1 MSRRAL
7 CSAGSLWLGSP
18 ASLLARRAPTP
29 RRPSRRASFPSFGG
43 TAAIQRSETTRS
55 PRFLENP
62 SVHALL
68 PSDLGGI
75 VTPGHSGPAL
85 LVGATMLSSAFH
97 TASTPTTTTFRGSIT
112 RPARS
117 LSTLRSHGH
126 PSTSERPRKTRFRLV
141 AHLGRAGF
149 EPAGFHREVS
159 ALTLGYVIASSSPK
173 LRLAHVK
180 MAGGTPPLS
189 LALSVFPQGLPTRLP
204 TRTRC
209 GSRSSTFL
217 SGEPA
222 WSAPQGARAEMPTKR
237 PATLAPCASF

>member
-68 PSDLGGI
+68 PSDLGEI

-97 TASTPTTTTFRGSIT
+97 TASTPTTTSFRGSIT

-173 LRLAHVK
+173 LCLAHVK
-180 MAGGTPPLS
+180 MAGGTPLRS
-189 LALSVFPQGLPTRLP
+189 LALSVFPQGLPTRPALEGP
-204 TRTRC
+204 GRLRRAPVESSR
-209 GSRSSTFL
+209 GRRPWHRRSRSV
-217 SGEPA
+217 
-222 WSAPQGARAEMPTKR
+222 ARV
-237 PATLAPCASF
+237 